1 MGTPSEASPPGTTGS
16 ASEARTEPGT
26 GAGVSPTFRGQSKK
40 AGGIAASAYTHLVQV
55 KTDNPQLRIDV
66 RRPSRLAAHGQ
77 VIVRDTALDLLER
90 QRRAPGHVRLRK
102 LMLERVA
109 RGDVFIVEW

>member
-1 MGTPSEASPPGTTGS
+1 M
-16 ASEARTEPGT
+16 
-26 GAGVSPTFRGQSKK
+26 SPTFRRQIQK
-40 AGGIAASAYTHLVQV
+40 AGDVTEHAYTHLVQV

-90 QRRAPGHVRLRK
+90 QRRAPGHVRLRE
-102 LMLERVA
+102 LVLERIA
-109 RGDVFIVEW
+109 GGDVFVFEW